1 MIFCVKCVRQ
11 LCTTCL
17 VDQSCQ
23 VGAASEGHTFIEL
36 KNVPAWL
43 RNQLD
48 SIQGMLGGEQS
59 ALLDAATKSASELE
73 RKDEDLHAA
82 VERTVQRMQDALQ
95 MLVQL
100 QRTISAAA
108 ASEIARVLRAGV
120 ESNASKQRA
129 EDVQARVLACRQ
141 LSSSVAALRKM
152 DDTNLAQ
159 SINIEFVRNLVRCSC
174 TEPVPA
180 GTPIPGQ
187 PASAP
192 SDLQSAPLSHH
203 PQAEQESPIE
213 SQLKNIVQQGKQLI
227 QALESLFHVFRYL
240 TLSNYPFS

>member
-23 VGAASEGHTFIEL
+23 VGSASEGHTFIEL

-59 ALLDAATKSASELE
+59 ALLDAATRSACEME
-73 RKDEDLHAA
+73 RKDEDLRAA
-82 VERTVQRMQDALQ
+82 VERTVQRMQEALK

-152 DDTNLAQ
+152 DDTNLEQ
-159 SINIEFVRNLVRCSC
+159 PINIEFVRNLVRSTFTC
-174 TEPVPA
+174 TTPTP
-180 GTPIPGQ
+180 TPISTKPAPAAPPYVDKLPRAGGGAFLRSPG
-187 PASAP
+187 P
-192 SDLQSAPLSHH
+192 
-203 PQAEQESPIE
+203 
-213 SQLKNIVQQGKQLI
+213 
-227 QALESLFHVFRYL
+227 
-240 TLSNYPFS
+240 PFLN